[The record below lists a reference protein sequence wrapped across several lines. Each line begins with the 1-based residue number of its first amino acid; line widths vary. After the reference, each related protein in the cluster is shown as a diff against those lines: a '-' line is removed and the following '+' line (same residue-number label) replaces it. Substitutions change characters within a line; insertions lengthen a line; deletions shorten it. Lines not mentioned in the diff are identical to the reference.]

1 MSLPRVDE
9 HQLAG
14 ADGADVAPLPV
25 LEQAL
30 GDDQGQGKRV
40 AVLGHP
46 LPRREPEADQPHGA
60 AVRDLLPA
68 ERTVVHGC
76 SALSSP
82 GERRR
87 PLSSVGT
94 SELLVLARP
103 EVERLLDLDELV
115 DALAAA
121 FVELSAGRTS
131 VPPRVAARSSS
142 GLLAAM
148 PGYLPGVG
156 LETKLVTVF
165 AGNHPRGLP
174 SHQALIA
181 LFDEDTG
188 RPLALMDGTY
198 ITAVRTAAAS
208 ALSARL
214 LARPEAAVLAI
225 LGAGVQAQSH
235 LEALPR
241 VASFHEVRIASRS
254 PDHALALAST
264 SPRARAMRSFEEAVR
279 GADVVC
285 CCTDSATPILD
296 FSWLSAGAHV
306 TSVGA
311 NQTGPE
317 LDPETIRRGRL
328 FVESR
333 VAFQPPPAGAA
344 ELAGVDPSRATELG
358 EVVAGSAPGRQDP
371 DEITVY
377 KSMGHAVEDAAA
389 AGLVYRRARR
399 EGAGQPVAL

>member
-1 MSLPRVDE
+1 MSDL
-9 HQLAG
+9 Q
-14 ADGADVAPLPV
+14 AP
-25 LEQAL
+25 
-30 GDDQGQGKRV
+30 
-40 AVLGHP
+40 
-46 LPRREPEADQPHGA
+46 
-60 AVRDLLPA
+60 
-68 ERTVVHGC
+68 
-76 SALSSP
+76 
-82 GERRR
+82 
-87 PLSSVGT
+87 
-94 SELLVLARP
+94 SELLVLSRA

-121 FVELSAGRTS
+121 FVELSAGNTS
-131 VPPRVAARSSS
+131 VPPRVGARSGS

-148 PGYLPGVG
+148 PGYVAGVA

-165 AGNHPRGLP
+165 PGNHARGLP

-181 LFDEDTG
+181 VFDEETG

-225 LGAGVQAQSH
+225 LGAGVQGRSH
-235 LEALPR
+235 LEAMQR
-241 VASFHEVRIASRS
+241 VADFHEVRIASRS
-254 PDHALALAST
+254 LDHAQALASS
-264 SPRARAMRSFEEAVR
+264 SPRARAMQPFEEAVL

-285 CCTDSATPILD
+285 CCTDSSQPVLQ
-296 FSWLSAGAHV
+296 FSWLSPGAHV
-306 TSVGA
+306 TSVGS

-317 LDPETIRRGRL
+317 LDAETVRRGRL

-344 ELAGVDPSRATELG
+344 DLAGVDPAGATELG
-358 EVVAGSAPGRQDP
+358 EVVAASSPGRRDAT
-371 DEITVY
+371 EITVY

-389 AGLVYRRARR
+389 AGLVYRRAMR
-399 EGAGQPVAL
+399 EGAGQAVAL